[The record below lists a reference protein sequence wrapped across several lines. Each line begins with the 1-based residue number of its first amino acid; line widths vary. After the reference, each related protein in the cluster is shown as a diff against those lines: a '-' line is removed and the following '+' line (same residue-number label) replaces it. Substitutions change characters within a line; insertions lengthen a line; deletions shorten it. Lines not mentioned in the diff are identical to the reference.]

1 MEDSGIDS
9 DPKQSTVLEI
19 ENPVST
25 ISSDSS
31 ASSTTISTPR
41 KSTAKELHRKLERRI
56 EQARKTHRAQEYKKS
71 PGLIPIQRLPVPTTK
86 GQNATAREHQ
96 PLVEWDTDD
105 SDEDIPV
112 HFFPAAKERLGR
124 QELSDTFSIE
134 ELELS
139 PDEDDLNLVPPKQ
152 MYHRW
157 ACCAIPVD
165 WRCTIL

>member
-9 DPKQSTVLEI
+9 DPKQSTTVEI

-71 PGLIPIQRLPVPTTK
+71 PGLIPIQR
-86 GQNATAREHQ
+86 
-96 PLVEWDTDD
+96 
-105 SDEDIPV
+105 DEDIPV

-165 WRCTIL
+165 WRCAIL